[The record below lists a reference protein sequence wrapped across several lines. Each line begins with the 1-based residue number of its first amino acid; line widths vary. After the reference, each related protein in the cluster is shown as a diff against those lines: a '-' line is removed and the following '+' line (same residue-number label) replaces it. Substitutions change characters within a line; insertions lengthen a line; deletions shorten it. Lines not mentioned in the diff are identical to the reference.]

1 MANNE
6 RLILKEMKTL
16 DPTAI
21 IDTDEKEV
29 LALIG
34 AGINTDLALDVALV
48 YPVVSIRKIIESE
61 DVDALKQVKGIGD
74 KRAEL
79 IIKALKGRI
88 PAAMSKAK
96 VRVPD
101 PHMHKVPNRNLI
113 VDENGEAILTK
124 FKVKNGELVKDAKS
138 EYVKDIA
145 LKRYG
150 PILQKAVELN
160 GGVEDRLVFTTIS
173 KVKEDYKNPEMELIA
188 KEGWA
193 NIVAGGISV
202 MDDEFIATLM
212 GTNANMNCKIHWMRK
227 KIALAVRT
235 WAMCGAKVR
244 SETNIA
250 KLEAYIGLLLPYTK
264 DLLGGIVSPYME
276 VLIKEWEHVHEG
288 KNMLINP
295 NGSMKMMDTFN
306 VNEFDGMA
314 IIELTNELIEK
325 MGLTKKEVKKLK
337 KLLAKFKGGTL
348 RAPFQKG
355 ALVSGFPIHK
365 VLRMMGVTHI
375 NGKPIEDIAIF
386 GDMSVFKAKIGDK
399 GLYKKFEDYC
409 ASFTALKHR
418 FGVLLENHGVKSSY
432 TPAQQL
438 QAAHDCDKK
447 FIEQGGYAEVEY
459 LKEVQDPKVAAARY
473 LPKCMAEIAQE
484 DEKISGVW
492 FAQEIIKTGYQK
504 ELYQSLSGAT
514 HANSLVGFVIKDL
527 IAFCE
532 WIAYLEGKR
541 TELPQGCLK
550 KYEVLA
556 PFGGFTGEA
565 VASRNPVIANY
576 GLVPVNVIEKLDN
589 EWAWAFEGLD
599 FMMVSI
605 HDDLCKRLRMDH
617 DGDKMR
623 LTIAKWFVDA
633 VKSIKAMP
641 FAEWESFGEAVKNMC
656 TWKDTQE
663 FFATRTVTPQL
674 GRNVNFA
681 GQLIAMGLIHG
692 VVSDEE
698 AEWLMDYMMNKGTDV
713 KQGADG
719 SSCEGMAGEIW
730 KKLKDAL
737 KEAFDKG
744 KKANTKAQAYG
755 KYIKTGM
762 FPDSKDIESEYGDD
776 NLSIVSRIVKE
787 NAPRKINLPNGFCI
801 RDIMVGKMRTIPG
814 LTGSGTKDQDYKNIG
829 LFNELVGQGRD
840 VWDQMSESDRKSG
853 AYTDFM
859 AFRKQ
864 AALDT
869 FEKFAEEHGVTMSDV
884 YDALVTYVFGT
895 LSSAYFSKK
904 TTEKAKRW
912 MMVLATTFCGWFG
925 DKMEET
931 YCANKALGC
940 LKAVQSSQRYIDDM
954 FED

>member
-1 MANNE
+1 MTNMNE

-34 AGINTDLALDVALV
+34 AGMNTDLALDVALV
-48 YPVVSIRKIIESE
+48 YPVVAIRKIVESE
-61 DVDALKQVKGIGD
+61 DFDALKTVKGIGD
-74 KRAEL
+74 KRAEM
-79 IIKALKGRI
+79 IIKTLKGRI
-88 PAAMSKAK
+88 PAAMSKEK

-113 VDENGEAILTK
+113 IDDDGEANLTK
-124 FKVKNGELVKDAKS
+124 FKVKNGELVKDAKG

-160 GGVEDRLVFTTIS
+160 NGKEDRLVFTTIS
-173 KVKEDYKNPEMELIA
+173 QVVEDYKNPEMELIA

-193 NIVAGGISV
+193 NIVNGGINV
-202 MDDEFIATLM
+202 MDDEFIAAIM
-212 GTNANMNCKIHWMRK
+212 GTNANMKCQIHWLPK
-227 KIALAVRT
+227 NIALAVRA
-235 WAMCGAKVR
+235 WALCGGKVR
-244 SETNIA
+244 SNTNLA

-264 DLLGGIVSPYME
+264 ELLGGILTPDMK
-276 VLIKEWEHVHEG
+276 VLIPEWNNTHKG
-288 KNMLINP
+288 DNMLISP
-295 NGSMKMMDTFN
+295 DGKMEMKHEFN
-306 VNEFDGMA
+306 VAEFDGQCA
-314 IIELTNELIEK
+314 VELTDEIIEELD
-325 MGLTKKEVKKLK
+325 LTKKEVYRIEKAC
-337 KLLAKFKGGTL
+337 AKFKGGTT
-348 RAPFQKG
+348 RASLTKECIYW
-355 ALVSGFPIHK
+355 FPMHK
-365 VLRMMGVTHI
+365 VLSEMGVDSI
-375 NGKPIEDIAIF
+375 QGKPLNKIALF
-386 GDMSVFKAKIGDK
+386 GDASTFKAKIGDD
-399 GLYKKFEDYC
+399 GLFQKFEDYC
-409 ASFTALKHR
+409 VNFKQMKHR
-418 FGVLLENHGVKSSY
+418 YGLLLENHGVKSSY

-438 QAAHDCDKK
+438 QAAHGCDKK
-447 FIEQGGYAEVEY
+447 FIEQGGFAEVEY

-473 LPKCMAEIAQE
+473 LPKCVAEIAQE
-484 DEKISGVW
+484 DAKISGIW

-514 HANSLVGFVIKDL
+514 HANSLVGFVIKDP

-532 WIAYLEGKR
+532 WIAYCEGKR

-550 KYEVLA
+550 KYQVLA
-556 PFGGFTGEA
+556 PCGGYTGEA
-565 VASRNPVIANY
+565 VASRNPVISNY
-576 GLVPVNVIEKLDN
+576 GLVPVDVIEKVDSK
-589 EWAWAFEGLD
+589 WAWAFEGLD
-599 FMMVSI
+599 FVIVSI
-605 HDDLCKRLRMDH
+605 HDDICKRLRMDH

-623 LTIAKWFVDA
+623 LTTAKWFVDA

-656 TWKDTQE
+656 TWEDTQE

-692 VVSDEE
+692 IVSDEE

-719 SSCEGMAGEIW
+719 SSCEGAAGEIW
-730 KKLKDAL
+730 KKLKEGL
-737 KEAFDKG
+737 KEAFEKG

-755 KYIKTGM
+755 KYIKTGT
-762 FPDSKDIESEYGDD
+762 FPKSDDIESEYGDD
-776 NLSIVSRIVKE
+776 NLSIVSRIVRE
-787 NAPRKINLPNGFCI
+787 NAPRKIVLPKGFCI
-801 RDIMVGKMRTIPG
+801 RDVMVGKMRSIEG
-814 LTGSGTKDQDYKNIG
+814 LTGSGTKEKNYEDIG
-829 LFNELVGQGRD
+829 LFNKLVSQGRD
-840 VWDQMSESDRKSG
+840 VWEQMSESDRKSG

-859 AFRKQ
+859 EFRKQ
-864 AALDT
+864 SALDA

-884 YDALVTYVFGT
+884 YDALVTYVFGV
-895 LSSAYFSKK
+895 LGSAYFSKK

-940 LKAVQSSQRYIDDM
+940 LKAVQSKQRYIDDM
-954 FED
+954 FDD